1 MKNFVIVGGSKGIGL
16 ALSKKLAEH
25 HNVLVLSRHKD
36 ELPEMTN
43 ITYQEYDVLGAT
55 TPVLPDTIHGLVYC
69 PGSINLLPF
78 NRIKPEQFVDEFN
91 LNAVGAVKIIQSS
104 LNALKASGSSSVV
117 LFSTVAVQ
125 TGMPYHASIA
135 AAKGAVEG
143 LTRSLAAEYASTG
156 IRFNALA
163 PSLTHTPLAE
173 KLLSSE
179 EKQAA
184 ANKRHPI
191 GRYGQPNDLASAA
204 AFLLSDE
211 ATWITGQIW
220 HVDGGMSHLRLL

>member
-1 MKNFVIVGGSKGIGL
+1 MKNFVIVGGTKGIGL
-16 ALSKKLAEH
+16 ALAKRLAEH
-25 HNVLVLSRHKD
+25 HNILVLSRQKD

-43 ITYQEYDVLGAT
+43 ITFMEYDALGT
-55 TPVLPDTIHGLVYC
+55 TVPVLPDVIHGLVYC

-91 LNAVGAVKIIQSS
+91 LNVVGAVKIIQSS
-104 LNALKASGSSSVV
+104 LNALKAASSSSVV

-143 LTRSLAAEYASTG
+143 LTRSLAAEYASSG
-156 IRFNALA
+156 IRFNAIA

-179 EKQAA
+179 EKQTA

-191 GRYGQPNDLASAA
+191 GRYGQPNDLASVA
-204 AFLLSDE
+204 AFLLSEE
-211 ATWITGQIW
+211 ASWITGQIW